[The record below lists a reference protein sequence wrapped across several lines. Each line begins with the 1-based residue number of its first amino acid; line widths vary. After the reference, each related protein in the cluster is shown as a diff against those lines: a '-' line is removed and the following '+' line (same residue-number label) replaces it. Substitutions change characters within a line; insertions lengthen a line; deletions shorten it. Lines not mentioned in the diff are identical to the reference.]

1 MRNARAAIAALTT
14 MSLVGAVA
22 SLGGAAH
29 AATTGVGTSQVTTT
43 VANLQLGT
51 NGALLGVRLLGDDAR
66 STIDSKVAAAAEAFS
81 RFTGLA
87 VTSDT
92 VPDLKTLSS
101 ETLESRQPGGEPSVT
116 KGSVN
121 LSTPKTGVN
130 IPPTVLSGTIGLAH
144 LSSEAAATQAKSAL
158 SATLTNATVGGAL
171 VSVNGVT
178 SSLNTAAT
186 SAQSDSSRSV
196 KIDQVVVLDL
206 GSLLSGL
213 GLPLADLPVSIIQG
227 LLTELQTTVVGLG
240 APAVVNGLID
250 DLQAEVTSLVT
261 QRDALA
267 PATPPLVSGAIG
279 TVVDTINDLGLG
291 TVIDSTTEAAIVP
304 LTTATDQ
311 LNALID
317 ELQAALSDVLA
328 DVLATL
334 DGAPLLQVDSVD
346 VGVTTKAADTVANS
360 AAGITAKI
368 GAIKVGAAD
377 QGHVDL
383 VDTLTTINTTVNGVN
398 AQLKDTL
405 KGIDPGLENL
415 VTFSVFERATTT
427 PVTEANGYVTAT
439 DGITALKAVVTP
451 PAALA
456 TIVSGI
462 QAQAGIADEIIA
474 GGGTVPTLSAS
485 MPTLGTTTGNAT
497 PLGGG
502 ATVTFGSVSGT
513 SNFAPQVAG
522 GGGGSGGPGTEDDR
536 GLLSATGSN
545 STVPMTALALFLIAL
560 GLGFREWVRMPVP
573 ARIRDDGRG

>member
-14 MSLVGAVA
+14 MSLVGAMA

-66 STIDSKVAAAAEAFS
+66 STIDSKVVSTAEAFS

-92 VPDLKTLSS
+92 VAALKTLSS
-101 ETLESRQPGGEPSVT
+101 PTLESKQPGGEASVT

-121 LSTPKTGVN
+121 LSNPATDVHV
-130 IPPTVLSGTIGLAH
+130 PPTVLSGTIGLAH

-158 SATLTNATVGGAL
+158 SATLTNATVGGGLA
-171 VSVNGVT
+171 SVTGVT
-178 SSLNTAAT
+178 SGLNTAAVST
-186 SAQSDSSRSV
+186 QSDANRSV
-196 KIDQVVVLDL
+196 KVDQVVVLDL

-213 GLPLADLPVSIIQG
+213 GLPLTDLPVSVVQG
-227 LLTELQTTVVGLG
+227 LLTELQTTVTGLG
-240 APAVVNGLID
+240 APAVVNSAID
-250 DLQAEVTSLVT
+250 DLQT
-261 QRDALA
+261 QI
-267 PATPPLVSGAIG
+267 S
-279 TVVDTINDLGLG
+279 DL
-291 TVIDSTTEAAIVP
+291 EAAITAGATALPTGSTVTTIVDLINSTP
-304 LTTATDQ
+304 LGPVVDPTTVTTISAGTVTQQ
-311 LNALID
+311 LNDLLDATQDTL
-317 ELQAALSDVLA
+317 ADVLA
-328 DVLATL
+328 AVLATL

-346 VGVTTKAADTVANS
+346 VGVTTKAADTVADS
-360 AAGITAKI
+360 LATVTAKI
-368 GAIKVGAAD
+368 GAIKVGAANL
-377 QGHVDL
+377 GAVDL
-383 VDTLTTINTTVNGVN
+383 VDALTTINATVNGVN

-415 VTFSVFERATTT
+415 VTFSVFERATTEAT
-427 PVTEANGYVTAT
+427 RLTEANGYVTAT

-462 QAQAGIADEIIA
+462 QAQTSIADEILSTA
-474 GGGTVPTLSAS
+474 GGALPTGLSTS

-497 PLGGG
+497 PLSGG
-502 ATVTFGSVSGT
+502 ATFTLASLNST

-522 GGGGSGGPGTEDDR
+522 GGGGPGTENDR

-573 ARIRDDGRG
+573 ARVRSGGRG